1 MWQLEKRKVNYRHRR
16 AECTFGLI
24 PRTFSSSLHLV
35 WFSRYRLAI
44 IVTIMVMVIIIV
56 IVVIIIIAILVTVI
70 IIIIIVP
77 CLVLKDPRYWFA
89 QANRA
94 TERAASIV
102 ATSRYSRPGNSCD
115 IDIENIDIRSDNSCN
130 IDIEY
135 VDIDN
140 SRSIILKPDEC
151 IQGTFKP
158 ASLQDSRLST
168 FWSDS
173 ITQEL
178 PPLEEGGKV
187 K

>member
-1 MWQLEKRKVNYRHRR
+1 MTIRKEKSKLSAPEAGVH
-16 AECTFGLI
+16 I
-24 PRTFSSSLHLV
+24 SLHLV
-35 WFSRYRLAI
+35 WFSRYWLAI
-44 IVTIMVMVIIIV
+44 IITIMVMVIIIV
-56 IVVIIIIAILVTVI
+56 IVVIVIIAILVIVII

-94 TERAASIV
+94 AERAASIV
-102 ATSRYSRPGNSCD
+102 STSRYSRPGNSCD
-115 IDIENIDIRSDNSCN
+115 IDIEHIDIRTDNSFN

-168 FWSDS
+168 FFCASFEAMS
-173 ITQEL
+173 R
-178 PPLEEGGKV
+178 
-187 K
+187 